1 MREMRIVVGVDGS
14 PCSSAAVDWAA
25 DEAVRRGARLD
36 LVHVAPPD
44 WVALTAGAAA
54 VPPSTDRTPT
64 YVEAE
69 AARVHDLHPDL
80 HVTMATLLGAPAS
93 VLIAESD
100 DAALVVV
107 GARGRARVVE
117 LVVGSVSRHLA
128 AHSRCPVVVV
138 HEGAVRPD
146 APVGV
151 GIDDSATARDAL
163 RSAALEAQW
172 RGVPL
177 VVVHAW
183 QDQVYAAYG
192 AWVPPVGTPEELALA
207 ADRETRAA
215 VAELATQFPD
225 LEVVVRTPMT
235 HPVVAMR
242 DLAREVQLLVVGTH
256 GRGMFPGMLLGSV
269 TSAAIHDAR
278 CPVLVTPPTK
288 VPTPA

>member
-25 DEAVRRGARLD
+25 QEAVRRGSRLD
-36 LVHVAPPD
+36 LVHVAPAD
-44 WVALTAGAAA
+44 WVSLTSEAAA
-54 VPPSTDRTPT
+54 VPPRPDRTPT

-80 HVTMATLLGAPAS
+80 HVTTATLLGSPAS
-93 VLIAESD
+93 VLIAESR

-128 AHSRCPVVVV
+128 AHTQCPLVVV
-138 HEGAVRPD
+138 HGDGVRGD
-146 APVGV
+146 LPVGV
-151 GIDDSATARDAL
+151 GIDDSPTARDAL
-163 RSAALEAQW
+163 RCAALEAQQL
-172 RGVPL
+172 GVPL

-183 QDQVYAAYG
+183 QDQVYATYG
-192 AWVPPVGTPEELALA
+192 AWVPPVGTPQELAAA
-207 ADRETRAA
+207 ADRATHAA

-225 LEVVVRTPMT
+225 VEMVVRTPMT

-242 DLAREVQLLVVGTH
+242 ELAREVQLLVVGTH

-278 CPVLVTPPTK
+278 CPVLVVPPTK